1 MLKEKVLTLMGFEPT
16 RAEHIGLAVQ
26 RLNHSASDPVVVR
39 IKSIYLILTPSR
51 HYLKHFTIF
60 LGTNC
65 VHEITFTLKTNCMG
79 VPIGNKNPIGNSID
93 SF

>member
-1 MLKEKVLTLMGFEPT
+1 MGLEPT

-26 RLNHSASDPVVVR
+26 RLNHSASELSGRDN
-39 IKSIYLILTPSR
+39 KSIYLILTPNPN
-51 HYLKHFTIF
+51 YLKHFTIF

-65 VHEITFTLKTNCMG
+65 VHEITFTLKTNCMD
-79 VPIGNKNPIGNSID
+79 VPIEYKNPIGNSFD